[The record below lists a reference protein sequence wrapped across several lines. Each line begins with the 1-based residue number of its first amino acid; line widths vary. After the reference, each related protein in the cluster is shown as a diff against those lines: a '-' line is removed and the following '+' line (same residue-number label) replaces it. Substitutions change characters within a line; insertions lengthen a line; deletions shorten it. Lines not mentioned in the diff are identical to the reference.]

1 MNSLKSEV
9 NFLFIKIIKMQFI
22 KIKTLLFFSFFA
34 FTFTSFAQI
43 GPPRLTNFDDLDSVN
58 NILKNDDSIS
68 LDEVADVVD
77 SLKIEESEIPS
88 KDIYH
93 NWNNKDIRTGNTS
106 SKFIK
111 DTVLVLVADSH
122 QFVFPYKGK
131 ICSTFG
137 PRGRRNHAGLDIK
150 LSKGDPVVAAFD
162 GVVRMA
168 KNYSGYGKLVV
179 IRHYNGLETVYGHLS
194 KISVKINQK
203 VKAGDLVGLG
213 GRTGRATTEH
223 LHFETR
229 YLGVAFHPLHVLN
242 FDNYQLAYDTLY
254 VNRHTFKMT
263 KVPVR
268 KKPNSPDFDDDIK
281 PIDSIPPTPQF
292 AIDSSLTD
300 SLKTPLTFD
309 NKIVPKQ
316 NEKKTIKNS
325 NFHIIHQGDTLYKI
339 SRKYDIP
346 VAKICEINKI
356 KPTDVLS
363 IGQKIHLN

>member
-1 MNSLKSEV
+1 MH
-9 NFLFIKIIKMQFI
+9 FI
-22 KIKTLLFFSFFA
+22 KIKTILFLSFLSLSA
-34 FTFTSFAQI
+34 LSFAQI
-43 GPPRLTNFDDLDSVN
+43 GPPRTTNFDDLDSLNELVSYQ
-58 NILKNDDSIS
+58 DSIS
-68 LDEVADVVD
+68 PDEVADVID
-77 SLKIEESEIPS
+77 SLSIEASDIPAS
-88 KDIYH
+88 NLY
-93 NWNNKDIRTGNTS
+93 NSWNNKDIRTGKTNSKYYNDTS
-106 SKFIK
+106 
-111 DTVLVLVADSH
+111 LVLISDSNL
-122 QFVFPYKGK
+122 FVFPFKGK
-131 ICSTFG
+131 LISTFG
-137 PRGRRNHAGLDIK
+137 PRGRRNHAGVDIK
-150 LSKGDPVVAAFD
+150 LNRGDPVVVAFD

-229 YLGVAFHPLHVLN
+229 YIGTAFHPLHVLN
-242 FDNYQLAYDTLY
+242 FDNYGLAYDTLY
-254 VNRHTFKMT
+254 INRHTFNMAKL
-263 KVPVR
+263 PVR